1 MRNRQFASPKPNWP
15 NCAKPHFLRLSA
27 TTWMCL
33 VICNVLLLTCQA
45 TSCKKLKWFVAQNA
59 SKSYFTFIL
68 MLFFYKI
75 FLEIHA
81 FHVTQC
87 HKSIWA
93 LGARTSFKDAQS
105 VESTPVSVNQLS
117 QVHAQAAF
125 VPTMEWVFF
134 FSKIFQTF
142 LSNLNFFSHNA
153 LLFESLT
160 VPN

>member
-45 TSCKKLKWFVAQNA
+45 ISCKKLRKMRQHLI
-59 SKSYFTFIL
+59 SRLSSHT
-68 MLFFYKI
+68 FFYKI

-134 FSKIFQTF
+134 FSKIFHTF